1 MVDLTKEQEKFA
13 IGHTFLIGLAFF
25 TTGIAWSMYNT
36 QVNIMLYI
44 FLGSYALV
52 GAFMAM
58 DNLIG
63 ICIQPIMG
71 NVSDRTR
78 SHLGRRMPYIIV
90 GIPLAAIFFILIGTI
105 PSMPE
110 TMQTFWLLI
119 IYMFFFNVCMAFYR
133 SQAVA
138 LMPDF
143 VVPRHRTKGNAIINL
158 MGGVGAI
165 IAYIFGLLLIIEGRP
180 ESIAFAFTLT
190 AVIMIISLF
199 ILLFTVREK
208 DSYSYKLVLEMETKE
223 GHKIREKKEKP
234 GLIESFKDILAED
247 DKSTL
252 FMLLAIFSWFIA
264 YQALEALF
272 TLYAWEVLNI
282 GRGPAAGMLLFV
294 ALPFILMAF
303 PAGILGSK
311 LGRRSTIKIGLIL
324 FIIACFVIFIVPNPT
339 VIIICFIIAGV
350 GWAFININSIVI
362 VWEMAPTA
370 KKIGTYT
377 GVYYF
382 FSFLAAILGPFIV
395 GLFVDLTA
403 SAWLFFICSWFFI
416 IALVCMFLVRRGEA
430 KLTDAEKLAKQKVI
444 QEL

>member
-1 MVDLTKEQEKFA
+1 MVELSKEQEKFA

-63 ICIQPIMG
+63 ICIQPVMG

-78 SHLGRRMPYIIV
+78 SKLGRRMPYIIV
-90 GIPLAAIFFILIGTI
+90 GIPLAAIFFVLIGTI

-110 TMQTFWLLI
+110 TMQTFWILI
-119 IYMFFFNVCMAFYR
+119 IYMFFFNLCMGFYR

-180 ESIAFAFTLT
+180 ESIALAFTLT
-190 AVIMIISLF
+190 AVIMVISLL

-208 DSYSYKLVLEMETKE
+208 DSYSYKLILEMEVKE
-223 GHKIREKKEKP
+223 GHKIRDKKEKP

-324 FIIACFVIFIVPNPT
+324 FIIACFIIFFVPNPT
-339 VIIICFIIAGV
+339 VIIICFIIISKFCEV
-350 GWAFININSIVI
+350 
-362 VWEMAPTA
+362 
-370 KKIGTYT
+370 YT
-377 GVYYF
+377 
-382 FSFLAAILGPFIV
+382 
-395 GLFVDLTA
+395 
-403 SAWLFFICSWFFI
+403 
-416 IALVCMFLVRRGEA
+416 
-430 KLTDAEKLAKQKVI
+430 
-444 QEL
+444 